1 MSLIKKTIYWFI
13 LIITVISAIFI
24 YICPPDF
31 MVDNTME
38 ISSLFSDCG
47 FGVGVGGN
55 ANDCL
60 SYHFSLSNQAIGNLP
75 PVVAIYFLIF
85 SFAYFILSQK
95 FLFND
100 FIKHF
105 RFLQL
110 LWNYLSIIR
119 AITELQLRKYL
130 VFIGHSLA
138 VV

>member
-1 MSLIKKTIYWFI
+1 MSLVKKTIYWFV

-38 ISSLFSDCG
+38 ISSLSSDCG

-75 PVVAIYFLIF
+75 SIFVLYFLFF
-85 SFAYFILSQK
+85 SAYFITSQK
-95 FLFND
+95 FLFD
-100 FIKHF
+100 IFKKHF
-105 RFLQL
+105 RFLRL
-110 LWNYLSIIR
+110 LWNYLTIIR
-119 AITELQLRKYL
+119 ATTELQLRKYL
-130 VFIGHSLA
+130 VFVGHSL
-138 VV
+138 VTV